1 MIDILT
7 YNDLLEIGENEK
19 ERIDFIRKAINE
31 HCSSDRYKTAVDAE
45 LYYDGLNPTINRYEK
60 IIYDMQG
67 RAHTDMLTANHKLA
81 SRFFG
86 MAVDQEVSYLL
97 GNGIAFAEESTKKK
111 LCPDFDQEV
120 MDAARNAKIAGVSFG
135 FWDVEHLRVFSLQEF
150 VPLYDEENGALKAGI
165 RFWQVAP
172 DKPLRATL
180 YEMDG
185 FTEYFQPK
193 NKDMEVMQAKR
204 RYKRIVRTA
213 DVGGTEIYDGDNY
226 EGFPIVPLRNNRHC
240 LSEICG
246 KRNTIDALDLASSN
260 MVNNVDEG
268 NLIYW
273 VLSNCNGMDDLDD
286 AKFIERLKTTHVA
299 HADGDDGAKVTPQ
312 TIEAPYDGTNTTI
325 DMLKRKLYEDFQCF
339 DAAAVSAGN
348 QTATAIKASYVP
360 LDLKTDKFESEVTR
374 FIVEILRLAGID
386 DTPSYTRNQIINKTE
401 ETQSILMGAQYYDDE
416 YITKKLLTINGDI
429 DQYEEMMNRKAAEDV
444 DRFTVGNE
452 QENEQDIEQE
462 NEPEVTANAE
472 TGRGASANG

>member
-1 MIDILT
+1 MKT
-7 YNDLLEIGENEK
+7 YNDLVAVGENEK
-19 ERIDFIRKAINE
+19 ARIDFIRQAINE
-31 HCSSDRYKTAVDAE
+31 HCSGERYKTAVDAE

-67 RAHTDMLTANHKLA
+67 RAHTDMWTANHKLA

-86 MAVDQEVSYLL
+86 MAVDQEISYLL
-97 GNGIAFAEESTKKK
+97 GNGITFAEESTKKK

-185 FTEYFQPK
+185 FTEYFQQK

-213 DVGGTEIYDGDNY
+213 GVGVTEIYDGENY
-226 EGFPIVPLRNNRHC
+226 EGFPIVPLKNNRHS

-401 ETQSILMGAQYYDDE
+401 ETQSLLMGAQYYDDE

-429 DQYEEMMNRKAAEDV
+429 DQYDDMMKRKAAEDI
-444 DRFTVGNE
+444 DRFTGGN
-452 QENEQDIEQE
+452 EQE

>member
-1 MIDILT
+1 MKT
-7 YNDLLEIGENEK
+7 FNDLLAVGENEK
-19 ERIDFIRKAINE
+19 ERIDFIRQAINE
-31 HCSSDRYKTAVDAE
+31 HCNSERYKTAVDAE

-67 RAHTDMLTANHKLA
+67 RAHTDMWTANHKLA

-97 GNGIAFAEESTKKK
+97 GNGITFAEESTKKK

-150 VPLYDEENGALKAGI
+150 VPLYDEENGTLKAGI

-193 NKDMEVMQAKR
+193 NKDMEIMQAKR

-213 DVGGTEIYDGDNY
+213 EVGATEIYDGENY
-226 EGFPIVPLRNNRHC
+226 EGFPIVPLKNNRHS

-312 TIEAPYDGTNTTI
+312 TIEAPYDGTNATI

-401 ETQSILMGAQYYDDE
+401 ETQSLLMGAQYYDDE

-429 DQYEEMMNRKAAEDV
+429 DQYEDMMKRKAAEDV
-444 DRFTVGNE
+444 DRFTGGN
-452 QENEQDIEQE
+452 EQE